1 MTTTYKFRL
10 YPNREQTEKLDFAI
24 DICRQAY
31 NIMLG
36 ELRGQAIVDRNM
48 IQSILPDLKIC
59 EPRFKEVYSKA
70 LQYECYKLFSNLSAL
85 SALKKQGRKVGQLR
99 FKERKFFDT
108 MTYNQSGFELEHTY
122 KKNGRLKLSKI
133 GDIKVKLHR
142 LPEGDVKQVTIKRIN
157 DKWFAFVISDGMIKL
172 EHGDK
177 FLGIDLGINHY
188 FVDSEGNKVKHPK
201 FYEKTQK
208 KLKIFHKSLS
218 RKQKRSKNRLKA
230 RKLLNRIYEK
240 LNNQRKD
247 FLHKTTTD
255 LIRKCKIIVAEDLNI
270 KGMMEQKYFN
280 AKNIADSSWAKFI
293 QMLEYKAENSGVQII
308 KVNPKDTTKTCSNC
322 NHVQKMP
329 LWVRTYKCENC
340 LFEMCRDENS
350 AINILN
356 KGLGSERAY
365 VEMMSDSSSEEQSS
379 MKQESITSTL
389 KC

>member
-356 KGLGSERAY
+356 KGLGS
-365 VEMMSDSSSEEQSS
+365 
-379 MKQESITSTL
+379 
-389 KC
+389 